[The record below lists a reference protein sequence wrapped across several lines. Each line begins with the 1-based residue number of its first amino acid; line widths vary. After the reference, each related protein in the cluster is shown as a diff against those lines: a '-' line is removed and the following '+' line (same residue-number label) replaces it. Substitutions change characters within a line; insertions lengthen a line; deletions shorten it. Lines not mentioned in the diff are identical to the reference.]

1 MIGGYGE
8 EDGVGAAVAGGAPGC
23 RGITGAG
30 ATAMAPS
37 SAADEATDEGVVVIR
52 APVIRPQWAMKSRRP
67 AATGR
72 RTVVDG
78 RRRAR
83 MRGRPQ
89 TGGGA
94 RERRA
99 GGRERRCANDARA
112 ATDGGAL
119 TGAARRARISADSRG
134 RGRDGRGWIH
144 RDGGWTPLR
153 TGQPYPRRPGTPPT
167 RICAAEEGGNRRRQT
182 GGDGSMT
189 GRACCFPPTSGIMAA
204 ANVGAGV
211 SGGIIGGAPGGD
223 GAGATDASGEGAA
236 GCSTG

>member
-1 MIGGYGE
+1 MAGPLTITLLHPFKTARPRAVNAEAEAIHSPQMVMHGLIGGYGE

-94 RERRA
+94 WGWRA
-99 GGRERRCANDARA
+99 NGRGRRCADAG
-112 ATDGGAL
+112 TKAL
-119 TGAARRARISADSRG
+119 DTK
-134 RGRDGRGWIH
+134 
-144 RDGGWTPLR
+144 
-153 TGQPYPRRPGTPPT
+153 
-167 RICAAEEGGNRRRQT
+167 
-182 GGDGSMT
+182 
-189 GRACCFPPTSGIMAA
+189 
-204 ANVGAGV
+204 
-211 SGGIIGGAPGGD
+211 
-223 GAGATDASGEGAA
+223 
-236 GCSTG
+236 